1 MANTRTSITSSKCAL
16 CEHAQCV
23 ILIILPTRPS
33 GEVLISFLSLEPLLL
48 QTLSGL
54 AMSDYSNGEM
64 NGTLIIKPEDVD
76 MVSSSTMKSCV
87 LVKYITSNAFT

>member
-1 MANTRTSITSSKCAL
+1 
-16 CEHAQCV
+16 
-23 ILIILPTRPS
+23 
-33 GEVLISFLSLEPLLL
+33 
-48 QTLSGL
+48 
-54 AMSDYSNGEM
+54 MSDYSNGEM